1 MLGLISSMA
10 SYAALGL
17 DYDPKVAHGMHKLW
31 TSLEL
36 AHNDPA
42 ASYLIVLK
50 DVVSSD
56 AQKMRTLVKVAKA
69 LNINIAKELG
79 MKDLEDSRALRP
91 LCKEDKTIDATEL
104 RKLRE
109 EQRITQA
116 AQNIKEEGE
125 YREFVD
131 PSNSSRHAS
140 A

>member
-1 MLGLISSMA
+1 MA

-17 DYDPKVAHGMHKLW
+17 DYDPKVAHGIHKLW

-56 AQKMRTLVKVAKA
+56 AQKIRTLVKLAKA
-69 LNINIAKELG
+69 LNTDIAKEVRVVAELARDMHNTDADEIKEYHHLLHPLG
-79 MKDLEDSRALRP
+79 TKDLEDSRALRP
-91 LCKEDKTIDATEL
+91 LCEEVKTIDATEL

-109 EQRITQA
+109 E
-116 AQNIKEEGE
+116 
-125 YREFVD
+125 
-131 PSNSSRHAS
+131 
-140 A
+140 